1 MKAEDSN
8 IVCKINDYFKMPIS
22 YIKDKHEL
30 KKNISNDLEL
40 INTIDSSCN
49 PIYSFCLNTDNDVS
63 KKLSEQMINYYTSD
77 TNFLK
82 DNQKLIKEYVQ
93 PETRY
98 TKLSSNYKNIVEI
111 WNELKMEAGFREK
124 YYYVDWETIEFLNKS
139 EIFLQFMSL
148 YNLFSPIF
156 SLMVPIIILIIP
168 FFILKMKGIPIDVNE
183 YINVLKTVA
192 QTNAIGKL
200 FTVNFSEIN
209 AQERIYIL
217 VSAAFYLFSIYQNI
231 MVCIKFNN
239 NMKTIHNHFRIINSY
254 LDNTIYSME
263 NYLHFSKELTT
274 HEEFN
279 NNLIKKI
286 NTLKSIN
293 EKIKSITEYS
303 LYNIGKFK
311 EIGRVLKYFYELHSE
326 QEYEDA
332 IMYSLG
338 FNGYID
344 CIEGLQFNIAE
355 RKMNFATFISNTK
368 KGVFKNSYYA
378 CLKDNNPVKNTI
390 KFNKNQIITG
400 PNASGKTTILKS
412 TLINIILT
420 QQFGCGFY
428 DSAKFAPFKHLHC
441 YLNIPDTSGRDSLF
455 QAEARRCKEILDVIS
470 DNKDDTHFCAFDE
483 LYSGT
488 NPEEAE
494 TSATAFMLYL
504 QKYKNVSTLLTTHFV
519 KVCKKLDKIKGIQNC
534 KMVTQKNN
542 NKLTYTYKF
551 ETGISEV
558 KGGINVL
565 TDMNYPKEIIESTI
579 KENNQ

>member
-1 MKAEDSN
+1 MNNEESS
-8 IVCKINDYFKMPIS
+8 IVCKINDYFNMPIS

-30 KKNISNDLEL
+30 KKNIATDLEL
-40 INTIDSSCN
+40 IDTVDGSCN
-49 PIYSFCLNTDNDVS
+49 PIYSFCFNTDNDVS
-63 KKLSEQMINYYTSD
+63 KKLSEQVIKYYTTD
-77 TNFLK
+77 INFLK
-82 DNQKLIKEYVQ
+82 DNQKLIKEYVP

-98 TKLSSNYKNIVEI
+98 TKLSPNYKNILDI
-111 WNELKMEAGFREK
+111 WNELKIESGFKEK
-124 YYYVDWETIEFLNKS
+124 YYFVDWEIIEFLNKS

-168 FFILKMKGIPIDVNE
+168 FFILKMKGLALDVSE

-192 QTNAIGKL
+192 QSNAIGKL

-209 AQERIYIL
+209 AQERIYIF

-231 MVCIKFNN
+231 MVCIKFNT
-239 NMKTIHNHFRIINSY
+239 NMKTIHEHFKVINTY
-254 LDNTIYSME
+254 LDNTINSME
-263 NYLHFSKELTT
+263 NYYKYSKELTT
-274 HEEFN
+274 HEIFN
-279 NNLIKKI
+279 NIL
-286 NTLKSIN
+286 T
-293 EKIKSITEYS
+293 EKIKTLKNINTNLKSVTEYS
-303 LYNIGKFK
+303 LYNIGKIK
-311 EIGRVLKYFYELHSE
+311 EIGKVLKYFYELHSE
-326 QEYEDA
+326 KEYEEA
-332 IMYSLG
+332 IMYSIG

-344 CIEGLQFNIAE
+344 CIEGLQNNIIE
-355 RKMNFATFISNTK
+355 RKMNYATFVVNK
-368 KGVFKNSYYA
+368 KKSVFKNSYYA
-378 CLKDNNPVKNTI
+378 CLKDNEPVKNTI

-412 TLINIILT
+412 TLINIIFT

-428 DSAKFAPFKHLHC
+428 DSAKLAPFKHLHC

-494 TSATAFMLYL
+494 TSATAFMRYL
-504 QKYKNVSTLLTTHFV
+504 QKYKNVSTMLTTHFV

-534 KMVTQKNN
+534 KMVTQKIN
-542 NKLTYTYKF
+542 NKLIYTYKLDV
-551 ETGISEV
+551 GISEV

-565 TDMNYPKEIIESTI
+565 TDMNYPKEIIENTI
-579 KENNQ
+579 KGNN